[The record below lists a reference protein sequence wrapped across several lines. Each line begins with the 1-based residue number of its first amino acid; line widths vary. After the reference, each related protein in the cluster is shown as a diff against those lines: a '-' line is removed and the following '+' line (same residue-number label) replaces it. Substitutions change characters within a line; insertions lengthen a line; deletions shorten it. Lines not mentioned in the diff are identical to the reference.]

1 MSTSRSSTS
10 PAPASPTGASPGTRS
25 PLYSALVGLAGLGV
39 LLQGVWAG
47 MFVREGRANVSS
59 WVEVHARGAEVTIVL
74 AVLATVVALLRLRA
88 DRALVVGSVVFTVLL
103 VLESW
108 LGGRVGGSPALETVH
123 FPLAMALLGLAV
135 WLPLRSRRRTA

>member
-1 MSTSRSSTS
+1 VAASVRTTS
-10 PAPASPTGASPGTRS
+10 PTTPDRASRS
-25 PLYSALVGLAGLGV
+25 PLYSALIGLAGLGV

-47 MFVREGRANVSS
+47 MFVREGHENVHS
-59 WVEVHARGAEVTIVL
+59 WVEVHSRGAEVTIVL
-74 AVLATVVALLRLRA
+74 AALATVVALVKLRA
-88 DRALVVGSVVFTVLL
+88 NRPLVIGSGVFTVLL

-135 WLPLRSRRRTA
+135 WLPLRARRRPA